1 MNECQGCKYE
11 ESTDI
16 KIHLEVCTHC
26 KRAYQ
31 AEEDRDMHEDKYV
44 NILRRK

>member
-11 ESTDI
+11 DSTDI
-16 KIHLEVCTHC
+16 KIHLEFCTHC

-44 NILRRK
+44 RNLEE